1 MNPLKILQTT
11 FGFDSFR
18 HNQKEI
24 IKNVIDGNDS
34 FVLMP
39 TGGGKSLCYQIPAL
53 IFKGLTVVVSP
64 LIALMKDQV
73 DALKINGV
81 PANFLNSTQSQ
92 NEQNTIIEQLR
103 NNKLKLIYL
112 APERLIGEGNGFLSI
127 LKTLDISLFAIDE
140 AHCISSWGHDF
151 RPEYLQLSTLKVN
164 FPNVPIIALTAT
176 ADKITQK
183 DILDK
188 LNLDN
193 PKTFLSSFNRP
204 NIFYKVEKKQNTFAK
219 IVEYIS
225 KHKND
230 SGIIYTLSRKNADE
244 ICQKLEEL
252 GFLCKPYHA
261 GLSKDDRET
270 NQNLFLRDEI
280 KIIVA
285 TIAFGMGIDKS
296 NVRFVL
302 HYNLPKNIEGY
313 YQETGRAGR
322 DGLPSEALLFYSRGD
337 VITLK
342 KFIFIEDNEN
352 QSRIMLDKLNK
363 MTNYA
368 ETNNCRRKFLLNY
381 FDELHS
387 GNCCNCDVCITTYDK
402 FDATVIAQKAL
413 SAVSR
418 LGERMGLNYLI
429 EFLRGSNSD
438 KIKEYHKSIKT
449 FGIGADINKED
460 WYYYIKEIIQLGY
473 LEQTQDQYPI
483 IKLTKKSAEVLF
495 GKEQVFLVK
504 IIPNDKPQKIV
515 KQKIISYDEE
525 LFQKLR
531 SIRRLIA
538 DDEKVPSFIIFSDST
553 LVELSYYYPR
563 AILDLKNISGF
574 GEVKIRKYGQI
585 FLEAIQ
591 QYCLEHNLDSRM
603 NLKVQ
608 NIISPKNIET
618 QNSSLD
624 KIPTHELTYNLFKQ
638 GFSINEI
645 AIKRGFTIQTIETHL
660 FKYISKGVIDIKFFV
675 SEPKVRVIEDELISQ
690 GLTSIKLVK
699 EKLGENFTYNE
710 IKAVIAFL
718 EFKFNS

>member
-1 MNPLKILQTT
+1 
-11 FGFDSFR
+11 
-18 HNQKEI
+18 
-24 IKNVIDGNDS
+24 
-34 FVLMP
+34 
-39 TGGGKSLCYQIPAL
+39 
-53 IFKGLTVVVSP
+53 
-64 LIALMKDQV
+64 
-73 DALKINGV
+73 
-81 PANFLNSTQSQ
+81 
-92 NEQNTIIEQLR
+92 
-103 NNKLKLIYL
+103 
-112 APERLIGEGNGFLSI
+112 
-127 LKTLDISLFAIDE
+127 
-140 AHCISSWGHDF
+140 
-151 RPEYLQLSTLKVN
+151 
-164 FPNVPIIALTAT
+164 
-176 ADKITQK
+176 
-183 DILDK
+183 
-188 LNLDN
+188 
-193 PKTFLSSFNRP
+193 
-204 NIFYKVEKKQNTFAK
+204 
-219 IVEYIS
+219 
-225 KHKND
+225 
-230 SGIIYTLSRKNADE
+230 
-244 ICQKLEEL
+244 
-252 GFLCKPYHA
+252 
-261 GLSKDDRET
+261 
-270 NQNLFLRDEI
+270 
-280 KIIVA
+280 
-285 TIAFGMGIDKS
+285 
-296 NVRFVL
+296 
-302 HYNLPKNIEGY
+302 
-313 YQETGRAGR
+313 
-322 DGLPSEALLFYSRGD
+322 
-337 VITLK
+337 
-342 KFIFIEDNEN
+342 
-352 QSRIMLDKLNK
+352 
-363 MTNYA
+363 
-368 ETNNCRRKFLLNY
+368 
-381 FDELHS
+381 
-387 GNCCNCDVCITTYDK
+387 
-402 FDATVIAQKAL
+402 
-413 SAVSR
+413 
-418 LGERMGLNYLI
+418 MGLNYLI

-438 KIKEYHKSIKT
+438 KIKEYHMSIKT

-591 QYCLEHNLDSRM
+591 QYCLEHKLDSRM

>member
-140 AHCISSWGHDF
+140 AHCISSWGDDF

-438 KIKEYHKSIKT
+438 KIKEYHMSIKT

>member
-438 KIKEYHKSIKT
+438 KIKEYHMSIKT

>member
-1 MNPLKILQTT
+1 MTPLKILQTT

-112 APERLIGEGNGFLSI
+112 APERLIGQGNGFLSI

-164 FPNVPIIALTAT
+164 FSNVPIIALTAT

-204 NIFYKVEKKQNTFAK
+204 NIFYKVERKQNTFAK

-449 FGIGADINKED
+449 FVIGADINKED

-495 GKEQVFLVK
+495 GKELVFLVK

-538 DDEKVPSFIIFSDST
+538 DNENVPSFIIFSDST

-563 AILDLKNISGF
+563 AIIDLKNISGF

-591 QYCLEHNLDSRM
+591 QYCLEHNFDSRM

-608 NIISPKNIET
+608 NIITPKNIET

-675 SEPKVRVIEDELISQ
+675 SEPKVRVIEDELISK